1 MVARFR
7 GVHASQSGAP
17 GKGDPK
23 RFQCRLQQYRRD
35 QPSWNPGKPEVA
47 SLTAIISLYA
57 FISSFRGSN

>member
-23 RFQCRLQQYRRD
+23 RFQCYNSIEEISRVGIQA
-35 QPSWNPGKPEVA
+35 KPEVA